1 MDQVYAEGESRLLA
15 VSRLIAVQNTRVFET
30 WVGELAHQVEVPR
43 LAWVSARVA
52 VVREGQAPT
61 VVVLIALKKRAWL
74 ALGLLHVIGWWRVRR
89 ALGPELKGFRVQV
102 RIV

>member
-1 MDQVYAEGESRLLA
+1 MGQDDEESRLRG

-30 WVGELAHQVEVPR
+30 WVGEQAHQVSVPR

-52 VVREGQAPT
+52 VVREGEQPV
-61 VVVLIALKKRAWL
+61 VVVLLGLYRRAWL
-74 ALGLLHVIGWWRVRR
+74 ALGLFHLLGWWRVRR
-89 ALGPELKGFRVQV
+89 ALGREQRGHRVLV